1 MGDEATEGK
10 TAGLR
15 RAAVGGTAARAF
27 CCGLLGLLLLAGITA
42 LVLYLVYRPAKPR
55 LTVVGA
61 AVYELNATAP
71 AGAAAVVSTRM
82 QFTVAIR
89 NPNQR
94 SSVLYDRLAAYVAFR
109 EQPITP
115 AAPLPPMYQEEDS
128 TVAVSPLL
136 GGALVAVAPEVA
148 GGLQTEQA
156 YGALGL
162 RLVLM
167 GRIKYKVGPL
177 YSVWASMF
185 ARCDIL
191 VSLRSGAY
199 GQVPLLGV
207 ADCSVSS

>member
-1 MGDEATEGK
+1 MGDEAPRGRPRASAEPPWGH
-10 TAGLR
+10 R
-15 RAAVGGTAARAF
+15 RPR
-27 CCGLLGLLLLAGITA
+27 LLL
-42 LVLYLVYRPAKPR
+42 RPPRPPPPRRNHRPRPLPR
-55 LTVVGA
+55 LPPRKTPPHRRRA

-71 AGAAAVVSTRM
+71 AGGAAVVSTRM

-191 VSLRSGAY
+191 VSLRRART
-199 GQVPLLGV
+199 VRCP
-207 ADCSVSS
+207 SSA